1 MQRKKVA
8 SIGEFF
14 NLRRKLLNLRRSF
27 INFRWKI
34 IKFASQ
40 IKEFLYMRDKILV
53 DAQVNSAISSAK
65 V

>member
-1 MQRKKVA
+1 MHEKNLA
-8 SIGEFF
+8 SAYQFF